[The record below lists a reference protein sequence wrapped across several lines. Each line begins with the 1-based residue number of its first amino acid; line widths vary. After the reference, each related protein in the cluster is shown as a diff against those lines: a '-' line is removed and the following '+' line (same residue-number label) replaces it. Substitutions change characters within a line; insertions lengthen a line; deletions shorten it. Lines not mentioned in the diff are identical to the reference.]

1 VPSSFD
7 PAAPINKA
15 AMRRAVLSSI
25 IGNAFEWFD
34 FIIYGF
40 FIGLIS
46 KAFFPD
52 DDPFVVTI
60 LAASTFA
67 VSYIVRPFG
76 GVLLGMYADRAGRK
90 PALTLMILIMG
101 LSTLLIGATP
111 TYASIGIIAPLL
123 IVFARILQ
131 GLSAGGEF
139 SSAAAMLIEYAP
151 PRRRMFFSSLQMC
164 SQSLS
169 IAVSGLFGY
178 GLSTL
183 LEPEAL
189 QTWGWR
195 VPFLLGVLIAP
206 VGFYIRRKVEE
217 SPAFEQ
223 ARQQGKIPFSDLMTQ
238 HVGALTTAFG
248 VCIVATASNYVWF
261 VSMPRIV
268 VEDLGLP
275 FREALFGIFICGV
288 LLCVLCPCAGILA
301 DRFGARRVFGCGV
314 IIFALMSW
322 PLLAWVVDSPDLSR
336 LLIAQISVASV
347 VGLIWGPMPG
357 MMASLFPTGARSTGM
372 AVSYNL
378 GVLLFGGLAPLTLA
392 VLIEKTG
399 SNLMPAYYTIF
410 CAALSLALVGFGGR
424 RLPGNAWNQA

>member
-1 VPSSFD
+1 
-7 PAAPINKA
+7 
-15 AMRRAVLSSI
+15 MRRAVLSSI

-40 FIGLIS
+40 FIGFIS

-52 DDPFVVTI
+52 DDPFVATI

-90 PALTLMILIMG
+90 PALSLMILMMG
-101 LSTLLIGATP
+101 LSTLLIGAVP
-111 TYASIGIIAPLL
+111 TYASIGIAAPLL
-123 IVFARILQ
+123 IVLARILQ

-151 PRRRMFFSSLQMC
+151 PHRRMFFGSLQMC

-169 IAVSGLFGY
+169 IAASGLFGY
-178 GLSTL
+178 GLSAL
-183 LEPEAL
+183 LEPDTLAR
-189 QTWGWR
+189 WGWR
-195 VPFLLGVLIAP
+195 IPFLLGVLIAP

-223 ARQQGKIPFSDLMTQ
+223 ARQTGKSPFSNLCTQ
-238 HVGALTTAFG
+238 HVGALVTAFG
-248 VCIVATASNYVWF
+248 VCVIATASNYVWF

-268 VEDLGLP
+268 VEGLGLP

-288 LLCVLCPCAGILA
+288 LLCIACPLAGLLA
-301 DRFGARRVFGCGV
+301 DRFGSRRIFSLGTV
-314 IIFALMSW
+314 IFALMSW
-322 PLLAWVVDSPDLSR
+322 PLLAWVLESPTLAR
-336 LLIAQISVASV
+336 LLSAQISVALV
-347 VGLIWGPMPG
+347 VSLIWGPMPG
-357 MMASLFPTGARSTGM
+357 MMASLFPTDARSTGM

-399 SNLMPAYYTIF
+399 SPLVPAHYTIF
-410 CAALSLALVGFGGR
+410 CAVLSLALIGFGGK
-424 RLPGNAWNQA
+424 RLP